1 MSTKLKLENPEIFI
15 NRVTE
20 KQYFLDYFNNIPRN
34 ILFVYGPK
42 STGKTTLIR
51 KVIKE
56 NLDEKDFRI
65 NFINLREYIITNFK
79 DFRSLFF
86 PKDLKQEIG
95 ETVRQITTGAKFKF
109 PGFEWDSRDINLMEK
124 NIFGLMIKKIEELQE
139 KGIKTVIVL
148 DEFQYLKDIYM
159 DEQKEVIL
167 INELFKFF
175 IALTKQNNLAHVVC
189 LTSDSYY
196 MEELYGDTKLS
207 NTSKFYLMEHLN
219 KKDINYWL
227 EDLEKIDKK
236 IVEKIWKNLGGS
248 VWEIWQVLVSYKN
261 TGNYHN
267 ELNDLLDTKYSLVY
281 MLYDEDFSKLTKDQV
296 KEFIKVIKIIVKK
309 GYCLKSEIKVDFELI
324 KELVDKDIWFYD
336 MKELKITA
344 NSKSYEI
351 AFGRLL
357 KEINKKI
364 S

>member
-227 EDLEKIDKK
+227 EDLEK
-236 IVEKIWKNLGGS
+236 
-248 VWEIWQVLVSYKN
+248 
-261 TGNYHN
+261 
-267 ELNDLLDTKYSLVY
+267 
-281 MLYDEDFSKLTKDQV
+281 
-296 KEFIKVIKIIVKK
+296 
-309 GYCLKSEIKVDFELI
+309 
-324 KELVDKDIWFYD
+324 
-336 MKELKITA
+336 
-344 NSKSYEI
+344 
-351 AFGRLL
+351 
-357 KEINKKI
+357 
-364 S
+364 

>member
-1 MSTKLKLENPEIFI
+1 MV
-15 NRVTE
+15 R
-20 KQYFLDYFNNIPRN
+20 R
-34 ILFVYGPK
+34 
-42 STGKTTLIR
+42 
-51 KVIKE
+51 
-56 NLDEKDFRI
+56 FR
-65 NFINLREYIITNFK
+65 
-79 DFRSLFF
+79 
-86 PKDLKQEIG
+86 
-95 ETVRQITTGAKFKF
+95 
-109 PGFEWDSRDINLMEK
+109 
-124 NIFGLMIKKIEELQE
+124 
-139 KGIKTVIVL
+139 
-148 DEFQYLKDIYM
+148 
-159 DEQKEVIL
+159 
-167 INELFKFF
+167 
-175 IALTKQNNLAHVVC
+175 
-189 LTSDSYY
+189 
-196 MEELYGDTKLS
+196 
-207 NTSKFYLMEHLN
+207 
-219 KKDINYWL
+219 
-227 EDLEKIDKK
+227 KIDKK